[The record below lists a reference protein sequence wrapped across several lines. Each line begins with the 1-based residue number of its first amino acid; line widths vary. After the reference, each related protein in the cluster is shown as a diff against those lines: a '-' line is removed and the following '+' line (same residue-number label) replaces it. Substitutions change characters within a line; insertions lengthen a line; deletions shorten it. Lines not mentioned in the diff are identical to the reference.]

1 VSASPAIAPRVVA
14 AMGGKRS
21 RSRAMVLA
29 RKKRG
34 SAPPP
39 PPDLTGGHP
48 FESPANPR
56 KKRFGD
62 ESDDDGGDDEA
73 QMKGYA
79 SMVNVPP
86 PPSPSQSAGVAG
98 AVPGTTPARSRPTAV
113 ARQHRVTHFE
123 AYYRAQRL
131 GFVDE
136 SEWTDFFAHLRRP
149 LPVTFRMSK
158 MASLAA
164 GVREALREGDDVL
177 RPKTPVRTDA
187 GRIVPPPRE
196 LAWCGGYQLGCD
208 KNALKFSSDETL
220 RHTQKWLVRHNST
233 GVLTRQAVDSMV
245 PAAILGV
252 EPHHRVLDLCA
263 SPGSKTTQALEL
275 LFRADATSD
284 SRRAEPSGCVVA
296 NDISPRRC
304 YFLVRRC
311 AALGAATEALM
322 VTNHHA
328 QWFPNPS
335 APLSPLFESPS
346 ARARG
351 TDGSQKTAKE
361 TNAKETNASPRS
373 PRYPAGTFDRIIC
386 DVPCSGDGT
395 LRKNPQIWNE
405 WRPEFAIGLHAL
417 QLRIALRGV
426 ALLKVGGYMVYS
438 TCSFNPVENEA
449 VVAALVEK
457 CGGAVEIVD
466 ASDRVRGLRRRAG
479 MTTWKVLTAE
489 DEGAMTEWKTF
500 EDTRREGATIS
511 PGLRRAFA
519 RSVFPPK
526 ASGVTKLGKRI
537 KGPPLERCMRLVPHD
552 QDMGGFFAT
561 LLRKVGP
568 IPGPPPRRA
577 AAEAVSK
584 NTKKNAETPED
595 AAETPLP
602 PMTTPTPKTHAYVP
616 VRTDV
621 LRALNEAWGTDMTA
635 ACLFA
640 RDASATPATLTY
652 FAPGARAQCA
662 EADGASRVKCV
673 WGGARVFE
681 RRGAGVGEWKP
692 RKPVELVG
700 AGSSLS
706 DLGEDDVLE
715 EERVTAASFVSR
727 YRLTQDGASALAR
740 ARSASSG
747 PDGRFVA
754 MPSRDVEKLLSSF
767 GRDVP
772 FKHLTPGSR
781 RACEA
786 LSPGSIAVVLKGGGA
801 DDGAC
806 PPLAAERAADD
817 ALRLDWRYRRGLEGA
832 PRAAADAI
840 ARRLRENREA
850 RG

>member
-1 VSASPAIAPRVVA
+1 
-14 AMGGKRS
+14 
-21 RSRAMVLA
+21 MVLA

-34 SAPPP
+34 GAPPP

-62 ESDDDGGDDEA
+62 ESDDDGGDDET

-79 SMVNVPP
+79 SLVNVPP
-86 PPSPSQSAGVAG
+86 PPPSQSAGVAG

-208 KNALKFSSDETL
+208 KNALKFSTDETL

-275 LFRADATSD
+275 LFRADATSPND
-284 SRRAEPSGCVVA
+284 SRFDSDSPSGCVVA

-335 APLSPLFESPS
+335 APISESPS

-351 TDGSQKTAKE
+351 TDGSQT
-361 TNAKETNASPRS
+361 
-373 PRYPAGTFDRIIC
+373 RYPAGTFDRIIC

-500 EDTRREGATIS
+500 EDTRREDATIS

-568 IPGPPPRRA
+568 IPGPPPRRGS
-577 AAEAVSK
+577 AEAVS
-584 NTKKNAETPED
+584 KKNAETPGS
-595 AAETPLP
+595 PLP

-616 VRTDV
+616 ARTDV

-635 ACLFA
+635 TCLFA
-640 RDASATPATLTY
+640 RDASATPASLTY
-652 FAPGARAQCA
+652 FAPGARAQCT
-662 EADGASRVKCV
+662 EAAGASRVKCV

-692 RKPVELVG
+692 RKPVKRVG
-700 AGSSLS
+700 AGSSSS
-706 DLGEDDVLE
+706 DLGEN
-715 EERVTAASFVSR
+715 VTKK
-727 YRLTQDGASALAR
+727 T
-740 ARSASSG
+740 
-747 PDGRFVA
+747 
-754 MPSRDVEKLLSSF
+754 
-767 GRDVP
+767 
-772 FKHLTPGSR
+772 
-781 RACEA
+781 
-786 LSPGSIAVVLKGGGA
+786 SPRKNA
-801 DDGAC
+801 
-806 PPLAAERAADD
+806 
-817 ALRLDWRYRRGLEGA
+817 
-832 PRAAADAI
+832 
-840 ARRLRENREA
+840 
-850 RG
+850 

>member
-1 VSASPAIAPRVVA
+1 
-14 AMGGKRS
+14 
-21 RSRAMVLA
+21 MVLA

-34 SAPPP
+34 GAPPP

-62 ESDDDGGDDEA
+62 ESDDDGGDDET

-79 SMVNVPP
+79 SLVNVPP
-86 PPSPSQSAGVAG
+86 PPPSQSAGVAG
-98 AVPGTTPARSRPTAV
+98 VVPGTTPARSRPTAV

-208 KNALKFSSDETL
+208 KNALKFSTDETL

-275 LFRADATSD
+275 LFRADATSPND
-284 SRRAEPSGCVVA
+284 SRFDSDSPSGCVVA

-335 APLSPLFESPS
+335 APISESPS

-351 TDGSQKTAKE
+351 TDGSQT
-361 TNAKETNASPRS
+361 
-373 PRYPAGTFDRIIC
+373 RYPAGTFDRIIC

-500 EDTRREGATIS
+500 EDTRREDATIS

-577 AAEAVSK
+577 RRRRCRK
-584 NTKKNAETPED
+584 
-595 AAETPLP
+595 
-602 PMTTPTPKTHAYVP
+602 
-616 VRTDV
+616 RT
-621 LRALNEAWGTDMTA
+621 R
-635 ACLFA
+635 
-640 RDASATPATLTY
+640 RR
-652 FAPGARAQCA
+652 PGR
-662 EADGASRVKCV
+662 
-673 WGGARVFE
+673 
-681 RRGAGVGEWKP
+681 P
-692 RKPVELVG
+692 
-700 AGSSLS
+700 
-706 DLGEDDVLE
+706 
-715 EERVTAASFVSR
+715 
-727 YRLTQDGASALAR
+727 
-740 ARSASSG
+740 
-747 PDGRFVA
+747 
-754 MPSRDVEKLLSSF
+754 
-767 GRDVP
+767 
-772 FKHLTPGSR
+772 
-781 RACEA
+781 
-786 LSPGSIAVVLKGGGA
+786 
-801 DDGAC
+801 
-806 PPLAAERAADD
+806 
-817 ALRLDWRYRRGLEGA
+817 YRR
-832 PRAAADAI
+832 
-840 ARRLRENREA
+840 
-850 RG
+850 

>member
-1 VSASPAIAPRVVA
+1 MSASPAIAPRAVA

-34 SAPPP
+34 GAPPP

-62 ESDDDGGDDEA
+62 ESDDDGGDDET

-79 SMVNVPP
+79 SLVNVPP
-86 PPSPSQSAGVAG
+86 PPPSQSAGVAG

-208 KNALKFSSDETL
+208 KNALKFSTDETL

-275 LFRADATSD
+275 LFRADATSPND
-284 SRRAEPSGCVVA
+284 SRFDSDSPSGCVVA

-335 APLSPLFESPS
+335 APISESPS

-351 TDGSQKTAKE
+351 TDGSQT
-361 TNAKETNASPRS
+361 
-373 PRYPAGTFDRIIC
+373 RYPAGTFDRIIC

-500 EDTRREGATIS
+500 EDTRREDATIS

-568 IPGPPPRRA
+568 IPGPPPRRGS
-577 AAEAVSK
+577 AEAVS
-584 NTKKNAETPED
+584 KKNAETPGS
-595 AAETPLP
+595 PLP

-616 VRTDV
+616 ARTDV

-635 ACLFA
+635 TCLFA
-640 RDASATPATLTY
+640 RDASATPASLTY
-652 FAPGARAQCA
+652 FAPGARAQCT
-662 EADGASRVKCV
+662 EAAGASRVKCV

-692 RKPVELVG
+692 RKPVKRVG
-700 AGSSLS
+700 AGSSSS
-706 DLGEDDVLE
+706 DLGENVTKENVPE
-715 EERVTAASFVSR
+715 EERMTAASFVSR

-740 ARSASSG
+740 ARGASSG
-747 PDGRFVA
+747 PGGRFVA